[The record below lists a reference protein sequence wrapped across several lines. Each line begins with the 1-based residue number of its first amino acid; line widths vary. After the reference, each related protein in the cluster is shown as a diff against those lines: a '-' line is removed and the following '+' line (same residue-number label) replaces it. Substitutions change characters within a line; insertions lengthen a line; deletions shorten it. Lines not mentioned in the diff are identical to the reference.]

1 MKKNIL
7 YGSLI
12 GLSSLGMLASCA
24 SDYLDE
30 TPITEIGTD
39 TAMGSTKAAKMA
51 VLGMARAMYTQ
62 YYDISAPRGCSGEG
76 TFNAAYSDALGPD
89 DVSYFHMREV
99 GINWFPW
106 KSMHFQ
112 SSTHCNSA
120 WMYCYNFVG
129 QANTILD
136 NIANAEG
143 EESERQFI
151 EAQARTFR
159 AHGYIKALQYFG
171 PRWQDSNN
179 GAKHAIVLRKEG
191 GTAPAPLGTMQE
203 VIDFIYE
210 DLETAERLYQES
222 GMKRNA
228 SYEPDIYVAYGLHAR
243 AALLCQDWAT
253 AKDKAHKAREGREVM
268 SMEEYYNGFLVENA
282 EYMWTNFDND
292 IYYSSPGSW
301 FSCNGSYPS
310 NWQRGYNI
318 NIDLYNKLD
327 PNDGRRKLYFMPDR
341 VADVAAMPGY
351 EEVAS
356 LKPEDF
362 WNESTMVVSE
372 VNYVTGY
379 PDIYYLEPGDK
390 GYEMSMLISGFVQL
404 AADNNTL
411 SDMSDMVRWPYALS
425 PDPFPTSM
433 NLGAS
438 VKMWSH
444 GNYNDSAYPYMR
456 AAEMYLTEAEAAYM
470 AGDMATAKECLTA
483 VNSKRI
489 PDYACT
495 TSGDDLLD
503 EIRTCRRIELWG
515 EGFNFPDFKR
525 WNLPFEKRAFKAGDP
540 TSGNTAST
548 YAFKVETSTNNG
560 WRLAI
565 PQQEL
570 DANPGIDRGLL
581 K

>member
-7 YGSLI
+7 YGSFI
-12 GLSSLGMLASCA
+12 GMVSLGILASCS

-62 YYDISAPRGCSGEG
+62 YYEVSAPRGCSGEA

-89 DVSYFHMREV
+89 DVSYFHMREL
-99 GINWFPW
+99 GANWYPW
-106 KSMHFQ
+106 KSMPLQ
-112 SSTHCNSA
+112 SSTYCQNA

-129 QANTILD
+129 QANTIID

-143 EESERQFI
+143 EENERKFI

-179 GAKHAIVLRKEG
+179 GSKYAVVLRKVG

-210 DLETAERLYQES
+210 DLETAEKLFEES

-228 SYEPDIYVAYGLHAR
+228 SYEPDIFVAYGLHAR
-243 AALLCQDWAT
+243 AALLCQDWNT
-253 AKDKAHKAREGREVM
+253 AKTMAHNARQGREVM
-268 SMEEYYNGFLVENA
+268 SMAEYCNGFLVEND

-292 IYYSSPGSW
+292 IYYSSPASW
-301 FSCNGSYPS
+301 FACNGSYPT
-310 NWQRGYNI
+310 NWQRGYSI

-341 VADVAAMPGY
+341 VADVAAMEGY
-351 EEVAS
+351 EDVAS
-356 LKPEDF
+356 LTPDDF
-362 WNESTMVVSE
+362 WNEKTIIVSE
-372 VNYVTGY
+372 VNYITDY
-379 PDIYYLEPGDK
+379 DTQYLLEPGDE
-390 GYEMSMLISGFVQL
+390 GYEMYLLACGFVQM
-404 AADNNTL
+404 AADNNSL
-411 SDMSDMVRWPYALS
+411 SGMSDMVRWPYSLS
-425 PDPFPTSM
+425 PDPDPTSM

-438 VKMWSH
+438 VKMWGH

-470 AGDMATAKECLTA
+470 AGDETTAIECLTA

-489 PDYACT
+489 PNYTCT
-495 TSGDDLLD
+495 TSGADLLE
-503 EIRTCRRIELWG
+503 EIRITRRIELWS

-525 WNLPFEKRAFKAGDP
+525 WNLPFEKRAFKANDP
-540 TSGNTAST
+540 TSGNTAAA
-548 YAFKVETSTNNG
+548 YAFSVETTTNNG

-570 DANPGIDRGLL
+570 DANPAIDRTLL

>member
-1 MKKNIL
+1 MKKNIIF
-7 YGSLI
+7 GSLL
-12 GLSSLGMLASCA
+12 GLSAAGMLSSCA
-24 SDYLDE
+24 DDYLDKM
-30 TPITEIGTD
+30 PITEIGTD
-39 TAMGSTKAAKMA
+39 VAMGTTQAAKMS

-62 YYDISAPRGCSGEG
+62 YYDLSYPRGCSGEG

-89 DVSYFHMREV
+89 DASIFHMYEL
-99 GINWFPW
+99 GMNWYPW
-106 KSMHFQ
+106 KSMALQ
-112 SSTHCNSA
+112 TSTYCQSA

-129 QANTILD
+129 QANTIID

-143 EESERQFI
+143 EEAERQFI

-159 AHGYIKALQYFG
+159 AFGYIKALQYFG

-179 GAKHAIVLRKEG
+179 GAKAAVVLRKES
-191 GTAPAPLGTMQE
+191 GTGPAPLGTMQE

-210 DLETAERLYQES
+210 DLSTAEKLYAES
-222 GMKRNA
+222 NLSRGA

-253 AKDKAHKAREGREVM
+253 AKTMAHNARQGREVM
-268 SMEEYYNGFLVENA
+268 SMDEYFAGFMVENN

-310 NWQRGYNI
+310 NWEVGFSV
-318 NIDLYNKLD
+318 NIDLYNQLD
-327 PNDGRRKLYFMPDR
+327 ANDLRRKLYFMPDR
-341 VADVAAMPGY
+341 VADVAAIPGY

-356 LKPEDF
+356 LTEADF
-362 WNESTMVVSE
+362 WDSNNVIVSE
-372 VNYVTGY
+372 VNCVNS
-379 PDIYYLEPGDK
+379 DIMYK
-390 GYEMSMLISGFVQL
+390 MASGFVQF
-404 AADNNTL
+404 AANNNPY
-411 SDMSDMVRWPYALS
+411 SGISDMVRWPYSVEPKAE
-425 PDPFPTSM
+425 PTSM

-438 VKMWSH
+438 VKMWSY
-444 GNYNDSAYPYMR
+444 GYYSDSAYPYMR

-470 AGDMATAKECLTA
+470 SGDETTAKECLAA

-489 PDYACT
+489 PGYSCAN
-495 TSGDDLLD
+495 SGEALLN
-503 EIRTCRRIELWG
+503 EIRVTRRIELWG

-525 WNLPFEKRAFKAGDP
+525 WNLPFEKRAFVAGDP
-540 TSGNTAST
+540 TSGNTPPT
-548 YAFKVETSTNNG
+548 YAFSVTTDMNNG

-565 PQQEL
+565 PQQEI
-570 DANPGIDRGLL
+570 DANPGIDRSQL